1 MQHFPNHALRQHNR
15 LIFRLLFTNAA
26 NYVCLA
32 KRNQSTSVL
41 AKKSYSIKIHSIFF
55 ICAFSDQSGNQNETM
70 ALKIKLTD
78 EKQTSGRIQIY

>member
-32 KRNQSTSVL
+32 KSTSVL
-41 AKKSYSIKIHSIFF
+41 AKKIFSIKIHSIFF
-55 ICAFSDQSGNQNETM
+55 ICAFSDQSGNKNETI